1 MKIKNRPVGWCS
13 LRNGETIHKGD
24 WCLFKDAEKWETGWT
39 TRYNATHMY
48 KFKPEDGNCYFRK
61 VKGTK

>member
-1 MKIKNRPVGWCS
+1 MKIKNRPVGWRR

-24 WCLFKDAEKWETGWT
+24 WFLSKDEEKWEAGWT
-39 TRYNATHMY
+39 TRLHATHMC
-48 KFKPEDGNCYFRK
+48 KIKPEDGAWYFRK